1 MGVMNLLFGRPLAS
15 SEDQGERIT
24 PSQGVPTF
32 GLDAL
37 SSAAYGPEAALTILL
52 PLGLAGVRYIAPLTA
67 AIVVLLLIV
76 YFSYRQTIAA
86 YPGGGGSYT
95 VAKENLGPGAGLL
108 AAAALMIDYLLNVA
122 VGISAG
128 IGALV
133 SAVPWLQKFT
143 LPMCLVVLAIL
154 TIVNLR
160 GVRDAGSAFIAPTY
174 LFVGTLGVV
183 IAIGVFQI
191 IRTGGHPHALIPP
204 PHAPVA
210 AVGAV
215 GLWLLLR
222 AFASGCTAL
231 TGVEAVSNGVQ
242 AFREPVVPAARK
254 TLTIIVLTLVFLL
267 GGIATLVYFY
277 GIAATDPGQPG
288 YQSVLS
294 LVAAAVAGRGVL
306 YGLTMFSVLL
316 VLCLS
321 ANTSFADFPRL
332 CRTVALDNYLPHSL
346 TLRGRRLVYSQGIWV
361 LSLFAAVLLIIFGGV
376 TDRLIPLFAVGA
388 FLAFTLSQAGMVVH
402 WRKNSGSLSHML
414 VNGVGA
420 AATGVTVLVVVAAKF
435 TQGAW
440 VVVLLLPAAIVLMA
454 RVRRH
459 YRLVTRETEAK
470 GSLLGTNNQHPP
482 IVIVPIDQ
490 WNAAAQKTLRFAM
503 TLSPE
508 VHAVHV
514 ACGED
519 DSIAA
524 QWNTMVE
531 QPALEAGAPVPR
543 LITLRSPYRL
553 VLQPVV
559 DYVLQ
564 IEKENR
570 HRTVA
575 VAISTMVERHWY
587 HYFLHNQR
595 SEVLTAM
602 LLLGGDRRINIINV
616 PWYLRA

>member
-1 MGVMNLLFGRPLAS
+1 MGVVNILFGRPLAS
-15 SEDQGERIT
+15 DEDQGERIT

-52 PLGLAGVRYIAPLTA
+52 PLGLAGVHYVAPLTA

-95 VAKENLGPGAGLL
+95 VAKENLGSGAGLL

-133 SAVPWLQKFT
+133 SAVPSLQRYT
-143 LPMCLVVLAIL
+143 LPMCLAVLAIL
-154 TIVNLR
+154 TVVNLR
-160 GVRDAGSAFIAPTY
+160 GVREAGSAFIAPTY

-183 IAIGVFQI
+183 IAIGVFHVI
-191 IRTGGHPHALIPP
+191 VTGGHPRYVDPYAA
-204 PHAPVA
+204 HAPA
-210 AVGAV
+210 AAGTV

-254 TLTIIVLTLVFLL
+254 TLTIIVLTLIFLL
-267 GGIATLVYFY
+267 GGIATLVYYY

-294 LVAAAVAGRGVL
+294 LVTAAVAGRGAL

-332 CRTVALDNYLPHSL
+332 CRAVAMDDYLPHSL
-346 TLRGRRLVYSQGIWV
+346 TVRGRRLVYSQGIWV
-361 LSLFAAVLLIIFGGV
+361 LTLLAAVLLIVFGGV

-402 WRKNSGSLSHML
+402 WLKNSGSWHHVL
-414 VNGVGA
+414 VNGIGA

-435 TQGAW
+435 MEGAW
-440 VVVLLLPAAIVLMA
+440 IVVLLLPAAILLMA
-454 RVRRH
+454 RVQRH
-459 YRLVTRETEAK
+459 YQLVALETEAK
-470 GSLLGTNNQHPP
+470 GGLLGKNNQHPP
-482 IVIVPIDQ
+482 IVIVPIER
-490 WNAAAQKTLRFAM
+490 WNTATQKTLRFAM

-524 QWNTMVE
+524 LWQSTVE
-531 QPALEAGAPVPR
+531 QPALAAGVPVPR
-543 LITLRSPYRL
+543 LITLHSPYRL
-553 VLQPVV
+553 VLRPVV

-564 IEKENR
+564 VEKENC
-570 HRTVA
+570 HRTIA

-602 LLLGGDRRINIINV
+602 LLLEGDRRIDIINV

>member
-1 MGVMNLLFGRPLAS
+1 MGVVNLLFGRPLAS

-52 PLGLAGVRYIAPLTA
+52 PLGLAGTRYIAPLTA
-67 AIVVLLLIV
+67 AIIALLMIV

-95 VAKENLGPGAGLL
+95 VAKENLGAGAGLL

-128 IGALV
+128 IGSLV
-133 SAVPWLQKFT
+133 SAVPSLQRYT
-143 LPMCLVVLAIL
+143 LLMCLVVLAIL

-160 GVRDAGSAFIAPTY
+160 GVREAGSAFIAPTY

-183 IAIGVFQI
+183 IAIGLFQVI
-191 IRTGGHPHALIPP
+191 MTGGHPHALVPP
-204 PHAPVA
+204 PHTPAIA
-210 AVGAV
+210 GTVGA
-215 GLWLLLR
+215 WLLLR

-254 TLTIIVLTLVFLL
+254 TLTIIVLTLVGLL
-267 GGIATLVYFY
+267 GGIATLVYYY

-294 LVAAAVAGRGVL
+294 LVTAAVVGRGIL

-332 CRTVALDNYLPHSL
+332 CRAVAMDDYLPHSL
-346 TLRGRRLVYSQGIWV
+346 TARGRRLVYSQGIWV
-361 LSLFAAVLLIIFGGV
+361 LSVFAAVLLIIFGGV

-388 FLAFTLSQAGMVVH
+388 FLAFTLSQAGMVAH
-402 WRKNSGSLSHML
+402 WRKNNGSLHLLL
-414 VNGVGA
+414 VNGLGA
-420 AATGVTVLVVVAAKF
+420 AATGVTVVVVVAAKF
-435 TQGAW
+435 MQGAW
-440 VVVLLLPAAIVLMA
+440 IVVLLLPAAILLMV
-454 RVRRH
+454 RVQRH
-459 YRLVTRETEAK
+459 YQLVARETECR
-470 GSLLGTNNQHPP
+470 GILLRNDSHHPP
-482 IVIVPIDQ
+482 IVIVPIER
-490 WNAAAQKTLRFAM
+490 WNSATQKTLRFAM
-503 TLSPE
+503 TLSPD
-508 VHAVHV
+508 VLAVHV
-514 ACGED
+514 SCGED
-519 DSIAA
+519 DSITEEW
-524 QWNTMVE
+524 QSTIE
-531 QPALEAGAPVPR
+531 QPAREAGAPVPR
-543 LITLRSPYRL
+543 LITLCSPYRL

-564 IEKENR
+564 VEKENR
-570 HRTVA
+570 HRTIA

-602 LLLGGDRRINIINV
+602 LLLGGERRINIINV
-616 PWYLRA
+616 PWYLQA

>member
-1 MGVMNLLFGRPLAS
+1 MGFVDLLFGRPLAS

-52 PLGLAGVRYIAPLTA
+52 PLGLAGARYVAPLTA
-67 AIVVLLLIV
+67 AVIALLLIV

-95 VAKENLGPGAGLL
+95 VAKENLGPNAGLL

-133 SAVPWLQKFT
+133 SAVPSLQRYT
-143 LPMCLVVLAIL
+143 LLMCLVVLAIL

-160 GVRDAGSAFIAPTY
+160 GVREAGSAFIAPTY

-183 IAIGVFQI
+183 IAIGVWRVI
-191 IRTGGHPHALIPP
+191 MTGGHPHAVAPP
-204 PHAPVA
+204 PHAPA
-210 AVGAV
+210 ATGVV

-254 TLTIIVLTLVFLL
+254 TLTIIVLTLIGLL
-267 GGIATLVYFY
+267 GGIATLVYY
-277 GIAATDPGQPG
+277 YDIPATDPGQPG

-294 LVAAAVAGRGVL
+294 LVTAAVLGRGAL

-332 CRTVALDNYLPHSL
+332 CRAVAMDDYLPHSL
-346 TLRGRRLVYSQGIWV
+346 TARGRRLVYSQGISV
-361 LSLFAAVLLIIFGGV
+361 LAVLAAGLLILFGGV

-388 FLAFTLSQAGMVVH
+388 FLAFTLSQAGMVAH
-402 WRKNSGSLSHML
+402 WRKNSGSWHHLL
-414 VNGVGA
+414 INGIGA
-420 AATGVTVLVVVAAKF
+420 AATGLTVVVVVAAKF
-435 TQGAW
+435 MQGAW
-440 VVVLLLPAAIVLMA
+440 IVVLLLPAAILLMT
-454 RVRRH
+454 RVQRH
-459 YRLVTRETEAK
+459 YQQVARETEAR
-470 GSLLGTNNQHPP
+470 GRLLQNINQYPP
-482 IVIVPIDQ
+482 IVIVPIER
-490 WNAAAQKTLRFAM
+490 WNAATQKTLRFAM

-508 VHAVHV
+508 VQVVHV

-524 QWNTMVE
+524 EWQSTVE
-531 QPALEAGAPVPR
+531 QPAREAGAPVPR

-570 HRTVA
+570 HRTIA

-595 SEVLTAM
+595 SELLTAM
-602 LLLGGDRRINIINV
+602 LLLEGDRRINIINV
-616 PWYLRA
+616 PWYLKA

>member
-1 MGVMNLLFGRPLAS
+1 
-15 SEDQGERIT
+15 
-24 PSQGVPTF
+24 
-32 GLDAL
+32 
-37 SSAAYGPEAALTILL
+37 LT
-52 PLGLAGVRYIAPLTA
+52 V
-67 AIVVLLLIV
+67 AIIVLLLIV

-86 YPGGGGSYT
+86 YPSGGGSYT
-95 VAKENLGPGAGLL
+95 VAKENLGSRAGLL

-133 SAVPWLQKFT
+133 SAVPSLQRFT
-143 LPMCLVVLAIL
+143 LVLCLAVLVLL

-160 GVRDAGSAFIAPTY
+160 GVREAGSAFIAPTY
-174 LFVGTLGVV
+174 LFVGTLSVV
-183 IAIGVFQI
+183 IVLGI
-191 IRTGGHPHALIPP
+191 IHVIMTGGHPHALTAP
-204 PHAPVA
+204 PHAPA
-210 AVGAV
+210 AAGVV

-242 AFREPVVPAARK
+242 AFQEPVVPAARK
-254 TLTIIVLTLVFLL
+254 TLTIIVVTLIGLL
-267 GGIATLVYFY
+267 GGIATLVYYY
-277 GIAATDPGQPG
+277 GISATDPGQPG

-294 LVAAAVAGRGVL
+294 LVAAAVVGRGAF

-332 CRTVALDNYLPHSL
+332 CRAVAMDDYLPHSL
-346 TLRGRRLVYSQGIWV
+346 TARGRRLVYSQGIWV
-361 LSLFAAVLLIIFGGV
+361 LAGFAAVLLIVFGGV

-402 WRKNSGSLSHML
+402 WRKNNGSWHHLL
-414 VNGVGA
+414 INGIGA

-440 VVVLLLPAAIVLMA
+440 IVVLLLPAAILLMA

-459 YRLVTRETEAK
+459 YRLVARETEAK
-470 GSLLGTNNQHPP
+470 GCLEAHGNYQPP
-482 IVIVPIDQ
+482 IVIVPIER
-490 WNAAAQKTLRFAM
+490 WNKATQKTMRFAM

-508 VHAVHV
+508 VYAVHV

-524 QWNTMVE
+524 EWQSTVE
-531 QPALEAGAPVPR
+531 QPAIEMGVPVPR
-543 LITLRSPYRL
+543 LIILHSPYRL
-553 VLQPVV
+553 VLQPIV
-559 DYVLQ
+559 DHVLQ
-564 IEKENR
+564 MEKENP
-570 HRTVA
+570 HRTIA

-595 SEVLTAM
+595 GEVLTAM
-602 LLLGGDRRINIINV
+602 MLLGGDRRINIINV
-616 PWYLRA
+616 PWYIKA